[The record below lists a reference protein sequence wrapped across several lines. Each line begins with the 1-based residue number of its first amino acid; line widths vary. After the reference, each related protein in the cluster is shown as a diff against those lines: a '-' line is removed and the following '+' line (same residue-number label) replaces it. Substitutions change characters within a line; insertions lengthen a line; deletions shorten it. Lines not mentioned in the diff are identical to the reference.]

1 MKFNFLLLIIIFI
14 FNSYSYKNCK
24 IIYNSV
30 TILNHDEIERLFPS
44 DFDIRNQIISEASK
58 QREYSLIIKN
68 DFSVFMEISKLYNQI
83 QDNSSKIDFGNEN
96 TRLFKDLNNK
106 IIFEEKSLNKTYLV
120 KDSLPKFKWK
130 ILNEKRK
137 WGELELKKATFVNE
151 KDSTEIIAWFAPKI
165 RISDGPEFYNGLPGL
180 IIELQIN
187 YLRKTN
193 PDIVKSYF
201 YKANKIEF
209 EPINDIVLPRKLKIL
224 SSEEFKKLEENFN
237 QKTIQMISGGVER
250 D

>member
-1 MKFNFLLLIIIFI
+1 MIFGQTTI
-14 FNSYSYKNCK
+14 QILYQSES
-24 IIYNSV
+24 
-30 TILNHDEIERLFPS
+30 ILNHDEIERLFPS

-68 DFSVFMEISKLYNQI
+68 DFSVFMENSKLYNQL

-96 TRLFKDLNNK
+96 ARLFKDLNNK
-106 IIFEEKSLNKTYLV
+106 IIYEEKSLNKTYLV
-120 KDSLPKFKWK
+120 KDSLPNFKWK
-130 ILNEKRK
+130 ILNEKKK

-165 RISDGPEFYNGLPGL
+165 RIFDGPEYYNGLPGL

-187 YLRKTN
+187 YLRNSN

-209 EPINDIVLPRKLKIL
+209 ESINDIVLPRKLKIL
-224 SSEEFKKLEENFN
+224 SREEFQKLEENFN
-237 QKTIQMISGGVER
+237 QKTIDIISGGVER